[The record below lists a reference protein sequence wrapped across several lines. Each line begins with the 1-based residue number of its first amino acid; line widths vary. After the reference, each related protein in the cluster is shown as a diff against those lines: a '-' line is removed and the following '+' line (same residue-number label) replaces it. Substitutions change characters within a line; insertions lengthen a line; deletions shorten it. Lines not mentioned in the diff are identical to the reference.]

1 MNKVTD
7 DILNSMINAFEDGM
21 YSEKGISLDNRC
33 CEDVYTALME
43 LSLYRDM
50 IKVHNEK
57 KKIQSVA

>member
-7 DILNSMINAFEDGM
+7 DILNSMIKAFEDGM
-21 YSEKGISLDNRC
+21 YCKNGISLDSKC
-33 CEDVYTALME
+33 CEDVYFTLTE
-43 LSLYRDM
+43 LKAYRDM